1 MKLNKLFILLL
12 AVIYLSGCGKTIL
25 PSENEQEEETEKET
39 PSSTPV
45 DDETVYSVEEFI
57 EGNFGDKA
65 VWVQGYIVGACKRSI
80 KQAEWE
86 PPFSYNTY
94 NPQNEMFVP
103 FRTKRSIS

>member
-39 PSSTPV
+39 PSSSPV

-57 EGNFGDKA
+57 VFEFGENQSNKDLKLRRRKWFDED
-65 VWVQGYIVGACKRSI
+65 V
-80 KQAEWE
+80 
-86 PPFSYNTY
+86 
-94 NPQNEMFVP
+94 
-103 FRTKRSIS
+103 